1 MAVTGS
7 FIHVRNILK
16 MKQIDMDNK
25 YKGELILDEPMSKH
39 TSWGIGGP
47 ADLFYSPKNRKD
59 LIGFLSGLDSTIP
72 ITWIGRG
79 TNVLV
84 RDSGIRGVVIN
95 TRSFLKEIVK
105 TSEHLYKVE
114 AGVTC
119 VELALF
125 CQKNGIGPAAFFSGI
140 PGSIGGALTMNAGS
154 FGMETWDLVKEVEV
168 INEKG
173 DISFLEKESFDI
185 AYRTVTFPFRLW
197 FLSCSMFLS
206 SDEQTTKDNLIE
218 LRNQRIRT
226 QPLSEDTCGS
236 VFKNP
241 PGNFAGAL
249 IEGSGLKG
257 FKIGSASISEQH
269 ANFIVNEGGATARDI
284 ENLIK
289 HTRQVVKKNYDIDL
303 QPEVR
308 IIGEASLSE

>member
-1 MAVTGS
+1 MS
-7 FIHVRNILK
+7 
-16 MKQIDMDNK
+16 KQAYNC
-25 YKGELILDEPMSKH
+25 YYNELLSKH
-39 TSWGIGGP
+39 TAWKVGGP
-47 ADLFYSPKNRKD
+47 ADIFFTPQNRDD
-59 LIGFLSGLDSTIP
+59 LSNFLKSNHGKQ
-72 ITWIGRG
+72 ITWLGNG

-84 RDSGIRGVVIN
+84 RDGGIRGAVISTKKSIDKIN
-95 TRSFLKEIVK
+95 METKNSCR
-105 TSEHLYKVE
+105 VE
-114 AGVTC
+114 AGASC
-119 VELALF
+119 MDLALF
-125 CQKNGIGPAAFFSGI
+125 AEKNQLGPAAFFSGI

-173 DISFLEKESFDI
+173 DISFIEKESFDI

-206 SDEQTTKDNLIE
+206 SDEETTKDNLIE
-218 LRNQRIRT
+218 LRNQRIKT
-226 QPLSEDTCGS
+226 QPLSKDTCGS

-241 PGNFAGAL
+241 PGNYAGVL

-257 FKIGSASISEQH
+257 FKIGSASISEKH
-269 ANFIVNEGGATARDI
+269 ANFIVNEGGATAGDI
-284 ENLIK
+284 ENLIN

-308 IIGEASLSE
+308 IMGEKK

>member
-1 MAVTGS
+1 MSEITKKIKDRS
-7 FIHVRNILK
+7 LFNEPLS
-16 MKQIDMDNK
+16 K
-25 YKGELILDEPMSKH
+25 Y
-39 TSWGIGGP
+39 TSWKVGGP
-47 ADLFYSPKNRKD
+47 ADTFFAPDNRD
-59 LIGFLSGLDSTIP
+59 ELSQFLKSNHDKP
-72 ITWIGRG
+72 ITWLGNG

-84 RDSGIRGVVIN
+84 RDGGIRGSVISTKKSLN
-95 TRSFLKEIVK
+95 KIKMEAENSCR
-105 TSEHLYKVE
+105 VE
-114 AGVTC
+114 AGASC
-119 VELALF
+119 MDLALF
-125 CQKNGIGPAAFFSGI
+125 AEKNQLGPAAFFSGI

-173 DISFLEKESFDI
+173 DISFIEKESFDI

-206 SDEQTTKDNLIE
+206 SDEETTKDNLIE
-218 LRNQRIRT
+218 LRNQRIKT

-257 FKIGSASISEQH
+257 FKIGSASISEKH
-269 ANFIVNEGGATARDI
+269 ANFIVNQGGATAGDI
-284 ENLIK
+284 ENLIN

-303 QPEVR
+303 QLEVR
-308 IIGEASLSE
+308 IMGEKK

>member
-1 MAVTGS
+1 MKLLKDIAHNFEGDCSYDESMA
-7 FIHVRNILK
+7 
-16 MKQIDMDNK
+16 
-25 YKGELILDEPMSKH
+25 KH
-39 TSWGIGGP
+39 TSWRVGGR
-47 ADLFYSPKNRKD
+47 ADLFYSPKSRKD
-59 LIGFLSGLDSTIP
+59 LVYFLSSIDPNLP

-79 TNVLV
+79 TNILV
-84 RDSGIRGVVIN
+84 RDAGIRGVVIS
-95 TRSFLKEIVK
+95 TKSFLKEIEK
-105 TSEHLYKVE
+105 TSEYLYKVE
-114 AGVTC
+114 AGVAC

-197 FLSCSMFLS
+197 FLSCSMSLS

-289 HTRQVVKKNYDIDL
+289 HTRQAVREKFDIDL

-308 IIGEASLSE
+308 IIGEAS

>member
-1 MAVTGS
+1 LFKDIAKFKNDCSYDESMA
-7 FIHVRNILK
+7 
-16 MKQIDMDNK
+16 
-25 YKGELILDEPMSKH
+25 KH
-39 TSWGIGGP
+39 TSWGIGGY
-47 ADLFYSPKNRKD
+47 ADLFYSPKSREG
-59 LIGFLSGLDSTIP
+59 LVSFLSTIDANVP
-72 ITWIGRG
+72 ITWIGKG
-79 TNVLV
+79 TNILV
-84 RDSGIRGVVIN
+84 RDAGIRGVVIS
-95 TRSFLKEIVK
+95 TKSFLKGIEKI
-105 TSEHLYKVE
+105 SEYLYRVE
-114 AGVTC
+114 AGVTSL
-119 VELALF
+119 ELALF

-168 INEKG
+168 INSKG
-173 DISFLEKESFDI
+173 NISFIEKESFGI
-185 AYRTVTFPFRLW
+185 AYRTVTLPFRLW

-206 SDEQTTKDNLIE
+206 SDEKTTKDNLIE
-218 LRNQRIRT
+218 LRNQRIKT

-249 IEGSGLKG
+249 IEESGLKG

-284 ENLIK
+284 EDLIQ
-289 HTRQVVKKNYDIDL
+289 HARQVVKKNYDIDL

-308 IIGEASLSE
+308 IIGEA

>member
-1 MAVTGS
+1 MLKNMTQEFEDDCSCNESMA
-7 FIHVRNILK
+7 
-16 MKQIDMDNK
+16 
-25 YKGELILDEPMSKH
+25 KH
-39 TSWGIGGP
+39 TSWGIGGC
-47 ADLFYSPKNRKD
+47 ADLFYSPKSRED
-59 LIGFLSGLDSTIP
+59 LVSFLSSVDPNLP
-72 ITWIGRG
+72 ITWIGKG
-79 TNVLV
+79 TNILV
-84 RDSGIRGVVIN
+84 RDAGIRGVVIS
-95 TRSFLKEIVK
+95 TKSFLKEIEK
-105 TSEHLYKVE
+105 TSKYLYKVE
-114 AGVTC
+114 AGVAC

-154 FGMETWDLVKEVEV
+154 FGMETWDLVIEVEV

-197 FLSCSMFLS
+197 FLSCSMSLS

-218 LRNQRIRT
+218 LRNQRIKT

-257 FKIGSASISEQH
+257 FKIGSASISEKH

-289 HTRQVVKKNYDIDL
+289 HTRQAVREKFDIDL

-308 IIGEASLSE
+308 IIGEAS

>member
-1 MAVTGS
+1 MLKNITQEFEDDCSCDESMA
-7 FIHVRNILK
+7 
-16 MKQIDMDNK
+16 
-25 YKGELILDEPMSKH
+25 KH
-39 TSWGIGGP
+39 TSWGIGGC
-47 ADLFYSPKNRKD
+47 ADLFYSPKSRED
-59 LIGFLSGLDSTIP
+59 LVSFLSSIDPNLP
-72 ITWIGRG
+72 ITWIGKG
-79 TNVLV
+79 TNILV
-84 RDSGIRGVVIN
+84 RDGGIRGVVISAK
-95 TRSFLKEIVK
+95 SFLKEIEK
-105 TSEHLYKVE
+105 TSEYLYKVE
-114 AGVTC
+114 AGVAC

-154 FGMETWDLVKEVEV
+154 FGMETWDLVQDVEV

-173 DISFLEKESFDI
+173 NISFIEKESFDI

-206 SDEQTTKDNLIE
+206 SDEETTKDNLIE
-218 LRNQRIRT
+218 LRNQRIKT

-241 PGNFAGAL
+241 PGNYAGAL

-284 ENLIK
+284 ENLIN
-289 HTRQVVKKNYDIDL
+289 HTRQVVKKNYDIAVSYTHL
-303 QPEVR
+303 TLPTILLV
-308 IIGEASLSE
+308 

>member
-1 MAVTGS
+1 MTQEFEDDCSCNESMA
-7 FIHVRNILK
+7 
-16 MKQIDMDNK
+16 
-25 YKGELILDEPMSKH
+25 KH
-39 TSWGIGGP
+39 TSWGIGGC
-47 ADLFYSPKNRKD
+47 ADLFYSPKSRED
-59 LIGFLSGLDSTIP
+59 LVSFLSSVDPNLP
-72 ITWIGRG
+72 ITWIGKG
-79 TNVLV
+79 TNILV
-84 RDSGIRGVVIN
+84 RDGGIRGVVIS
-95 TRSFLKEIVK
+95 TKSFLKEIEK
-105 TSEHLYKVE
+105 TSKYLYKVE
-114 AGVTC
+114 AGVAC

-154 FGMETWDLVKEVEV
+154 FGMETWDLVIEVEV

-197 FLSCSMFLS
+197 FLSCSMSLS
-206 SDEQTTKDNLIE
+206 SDKQTTKDNLIE

-257 FKIGSASISEQH
+257 FKIGSASISEKH
-269 ANFIVNEGGATARDI
+269 ANFIVNEGGATAGDI
-284 ENLIK
+284 ENLIN

-308 IIGEASLSE
+308 IMGEKE

>member
-1 MAVTGS
+1 MS
-7 FIHVRNILK
+7 
-16 MKQIDMDNK
+16 KQAYNC
-25 YKGELILDEPMSKH
+25 YYNELLSKH
-39 TSWGIGGP
+39 TAWKVGGP
-47 ADLFYSPKNRKD
+47 ADIFFTPQNRDD
-59 LIGFLSGLDSTIP
+59 LSNFLKSNHGKQ
-72 ITWIGRG
+72 ITWLGNG

-84 RDSGIRGVVIN
+84 RDGGIRGAVISTKKSIDKIN
-95 TRSFLKEIVK
+95 METKNSCR
-105 TSEHLYKVE
+105 VE
-114 AGVTC
+114 AGASC
-119 VELALF
+119 MDLALF
-125 CQKNGIGPAAFFSGI
+125 AEKNQLGPAAFFSGI

-185 AYRTVTFPFRLW
+185 AYRTVAFPFRLW

-218 LRNQRIRT
+218 LRNQRIKT

-257 FKIGSASISEQH
+257 FKIGSASISEKH
-269 ANFIVNEGGATARDI
+269 ANFIVNQGGATAGDI
-284 ENLIK
+284 ENLIN

-303 QPEVR
+303 QLEVR
-308 IIGEASLSE
+308 IMGEKK

>member
-1 MAVTGS
+1 MS
-7 FIHVRNILK
+7 
-16 MKQIDMDNK
+16 KQAYNC
-25 YKGELILDEPMSKH
+25 YYNELLSKH
-39 TSWGIGGP
+39 TAWKVGGP
-47 ADLFYSPKNRKD
+47 ADIFFTPQNRDD
-59 LIGFLSGLDSTIP
+59 LSNFLKSNHGKQ
-72 ITWIGRG
+72 ITWLGNG

-84 RDSGIRGVVIN
+84 RDGGIRGAVISTKKSIDKIN
-95 TRSFLKEIVK
+95 METKNSCR
-105 TSEHLYKVE
+105 VE
-114 AGVTC
+114 AGASC
-119 VELALF
+119 MDLALF
-125 CQKNGIGPAAFFSGI
+125 AEKNQLGPAAFFSGI

-173 DISFLEKESFDI
+173 DISFIAKESFDI

-197 FLSCSMFLS
+197 FLSCSMFFS
-206 SDEQTTKDNLIE
+206 SDEETTKDNLIE
-218 LRNQRIRT
+218 LRNQRIKT

-241 PGNFAGAL
+241 PGNYAGAL
-249 IEGSGLKG
+249 IEESGLKG

-269 ANFIVNEGGATARDI
+269 ANFIVNEGGATAHDI
-284 ENLIK
+284 EHLIN

-308 IIGEASLSE
+308 IMGEKKQTQK

>member
-1 MAVTGS
+1 MKLLKDIAQKFEGDCSYDESMA
-7 FIHVRNILK
+7 
-16 MKQIDMDNK
+16 
-25 YKGELILDEPMSKH
+25 KH
-39 TSWGIGGP
+39 TSWRVGGR
-47 ADLFYSPKNRKD
+47 ADLFYSPKSRKD
-59 LIGFLSGLDSTIP
+59 LVYFLSSIDPNLP

-79 TNVLV
+79 TNILV
-84 RDSGIRGVVIN
+84 RDAGIRGVVIS
-95 TRSFLKEIVK
+95 TKSFLKEIEK
-105 TSEHLYKVE
+105 TSEYLYKVE
-114 AGVTC
+114 AGVAC

-197 FLSCSMFLS
+197 FLSCSMSLS

-218 LRNQRIRT
+218 LRNQRIKT
-226 QPLSEDTCGS
+226 QPLSENTCGS

-241 PGNFAGAL
+241 PGNYAGAL

-289 HTRQVVKKNYDIDL
+289 HTRQAVREKFDIDL

-308 IIGEASLSE
+308 IIGEAS

>member
-1 MAVTGS
+1 MA
-7 FIHVRNILK
+7 
-16 MKQIDMDNK
+16 
-25 YKGELILDEPMSKH
+25 
-39 TSWGIGGP
+39 
-47 ADLFYSPKNRKD
+47 
-59 LIGFLSGLDSTIP
+59 
-72 ITWIGRG
+72 
-79 TNVLV
+79 
-84 RDSGIRGVVIN
+84 
-95 TRSFLKEIVK
+95 
-105 TSEHLYKVE
+105 
-114 AGVTC
+114 C

-154 FGMETWDLVKEVEV
+154 FGMETWDLVQDVEV

-173 DISFLEKESFDI
+173 NISFIEKESFDI

-206 SDEQTTKDNLIE
+206 SDEETTKDNLIE
-218 LRNQRIRT
+218 LRNQRIKT

-241 PGNFAGAL
+241 PGNYAGAL

-284 ENLIK
+284 ENLIN

-303 QPEVR
+303 QLEVR
-308 IIGEASLSE
+308 IMGEKK

>member
-1 MAVTGS
+1 MS
-7 FIHVRNILK
+7 
-16 MKQIDMDNK
+16 KQAYNC
-25 YKGELILDEPMSKH
+25 YYNELLSKH
-39 TSWGIGGP
+39 TAWKVGGP
-47 ADLFYSPKNRKD
+47 ADIFFTPQNRDD
-59 LIGFLSGLDSTIP
+59 LSNFLKSNHGKQ
-72 ITWIGRG
+72 ITWLGNG

-84 RDSGIRGVVIN
+84 RDGGIRGAVISTKKSIDKIN
-95 TRSFLKEIVK
+95 METKNSCR
-105 TSEHLYKVE
+105 VE
-114 AGVTC
+114 AGASC
-119 VELALF
+119 MDLALF
-125 CQKNGIGPAAFFSGI
+125 AEKNQLGPAAFFSGI

-173 DISFLEKESFDI
+173 DISFIEKESFDI

-206 SDEQTTKDNLIE
+206 SDEETTKDNLIE
-218 LRNQRIRT
+218 LRNQRIKT

-257 FKIGSASISEQH
+257 FKIGSASISEKH
-269 ANFIVNEGGATARDI
+269 ANFIVNQGGATAGDI
-284 ENLIK
+284 ENLIN

-308 IIGEASLSE
+308 IMGEKE

>member
-1 MAVTGS
+1 MA
-7 FIHVRNILK
+7 
-16 MKQIDMDNK
+16 
-25 YKGELILDEPMSKH
+25 KH
-39 TSWGIGGP
+39 TSWGIGGC
-47 ADLFYSPKNRKD
+47 ADLFYSPKSRED
-59 LIGFLSGLDSTIP
+59 LVSFLSSVDPNLP
-72 ITWIGRG
+72 ITWIGKG
-79 TNVLV
+79 TNILV
-84 RDSGIRGVVIN
+84 RDAGIRGVVIS
-95 TRSFLKEIVK
+95 TKSFLKEIEK
-105 TSEHLYKVE
+105 TSKYLYKVE
-114 AGVTC
+114 AGVAC

-197 FLSCSMFLS
+197 FLSCSMSLS

-257 FKIGSASISEQH
+257 FKIGSASISEKH
-269 ANFIVNEGGATARDI
+269 ANFIINEGGATASDI
-284 ENLIK
+284 ENLIN
-289 HTRQVVKKNYDIDL
+289 HARQVVKENYDIDL

-308 IIGEASLSE
+308 IIGEA

>member
-1 MAVTGS
+1 MKLLKDIAQKFEGDCSYDESMA
-7 FIHVRNILK
+7 
-16 MKQIDMDNK
+16 
-25 YKGELILDEPMSKH
+25 KH
-39 TSWGIGGP
+39 TSWRVGGR
-47 ADLFYSPKNRKD
+47 ADLFYSPKSRKD
-59 LIGFLSGLDSTIP
+59 LVYFLSSIDPNLP

-79 TNVLV
+79 TNILV
-84 RDSGIRGVVIN
+84 RDAGIRGVVIS
-95 TRSFLKEIVK
+95 TKSFLKEIEK
-105 TSEHLYKVE
+105 TSEYLYKVE
-114 AGVTC
+114 AGVAC

-289 HTRQVVKKNYDIDL
+289 HTRQAVREKFDIDL

-308 IIGEASLSE
+308 IIGEAS

>member
-1 MAVTGS
+1 MS
-7 FIHVRNILK
+7 
-16 MKQIDMDNK
+16 KQAYNC
-25 YKGELILDEPMSKH
+25 YYNELLSKH
-39 TSWGIGGP
+39 TAWKVGGP
-47 ADLFYSPKNRKD
+47 ADIFFTPKNRDD
-59 LIGFLSGLDSTIP
+59 LSNFLKSNHGKQ
-72 ITWIGRG
+72 ITWLGNG

-84 RDSGIRGVVIN
+84 RDGGIRGAVISTKKSIDKIN
-95 TRSFLKEIVK
+95 METKNSCR
-105 TSEHLYKVE
+105 VE
-114 AGVTC
+114 AGASC
-119 VELALF
+119 MDLALF
-125 CQKNGIGPAAFFSGI
+125 AEKNQLGPAAFFSGI

-173 DISFLEKESFDI
+173 DISFLEKESFDV

-197 FLSCSMFLS
+197 FLSCSMSLS

-257 FKIGSASISEQH
+257 FKIGSASISEKH
-269 ANFIVNEGGATARDI
+269 ANFIVNQGGATAGDI
-284 ENLIK
+284 ENLIN

-308 IIGEASLSE
+308 IMGEKE

>member
-1 MAVTGS
+1 MLN
-7 FIHVRNILK
+7 NIT
-16 MKQIDMDNK
+16 QEFEDD
-25 YKGELILDEPMSKH
+25 YSYDESMVKH
-39 TSWGIGGP
+39 TSWGIGGCS
-47 ADLFYSPKNRKD
+47 DLFYSPKSRED
-59 LIGFLSGLDSTIP
+59 LVSFLSSIDPNLP
-72 ITWIGRG
+72 ITWIGKG
-79 TNVLV
+79 TNILV
-84 RDSGIRGVVIN
+84 RDGGIRGVVIS
-95 TRSFLKEIVK
+95 TKSFLKEIEK
-105 TSEHLYKVE
+105 TSKYLYKVE
-114 AGVTC
+114 AGVAC

-173 DISFLEKESFDI
+173 DISFIEKESFDI

-197 FLSCSMFLS
+197 FLSCSMSLS

-241 PGNFAGAL
+241 PGNYAGAL
-249 IEGSGLKG
+249 IEESGLKG
-257 FKIGSASISEQH
+257 FKIGSATISEQH
-269 ANFIVNEGGATARDI
+269 ANFIVNEGGATAGDI
-284 ENLIK
+284 ENLIN
-289 HTRQVVKKNYDIDL
+289 HARQVVKKNYDIDL

-308 IIGEASLSE
+308 IIGEV

>member
-1 MAVTGS
+1 MLKNMTQEFEDDCSCNESMA
-7 FIHVRNILK
+7 
-16 MKQIDMDNK
+16 
-25 YKGELILDEPMSKH
+25 KH
-39 TSWGIGGP
+39 TSWGIGGC
-47 ADLFYSPKNRKD
+47 ADLFYSPKSRED
-59 LIGFLSGLDSTIP
+59 LVSFLSSIDPNLP
-72 ITWIGRG
+72 ITWIGKG
-79 TNVLV
+79 TNILV
-84 RDSGIRGVVIN
+84 RDGGIRGVVIS
-95 TRSFLKEIVK
+95 TKSFLKEIEK
-105 TSEHLYKVE
+105 TSKYLYKVE
-114 AGVTC
+114 AGVAC

-218 LRNQRIRT
+218 LRNQRIKT

-257 FKIGSASISEQH
+257 FKIGSASISEKH
-269 ANFIVNEGGATARDI
+269 ANFIVNQGGATAGDI
-284 ENLIK
+284 ENLIN

-308 IIGEASLSE
+308 IMGEKE